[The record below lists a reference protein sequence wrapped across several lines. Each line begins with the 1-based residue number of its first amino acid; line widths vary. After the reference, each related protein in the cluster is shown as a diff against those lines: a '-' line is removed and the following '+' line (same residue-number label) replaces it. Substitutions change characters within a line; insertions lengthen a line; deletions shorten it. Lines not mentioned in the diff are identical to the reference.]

1 MSSLLDIN
9 GVEENLNEVEIVK
22 LAIIKYVKEH
32 CYYECQQIHI
42 HNIHDIGMVDPKHLG
57 IIIAYD
63 GTKDK
68 YGVYI
73 EKIIMTNYETLVR
86 FRCDYKG
93 KIITIEDLLESY
105 GNS

>member
-1 MSSLLDIN
+1 
-9 GVEENLNEVEIVK
+9 
-22 LAIIKYVKEH
+22 
-32 CYYECQQIHI
+32 
-42 HNIHDIGMVDPKHLG
+42 MVDPKHLG